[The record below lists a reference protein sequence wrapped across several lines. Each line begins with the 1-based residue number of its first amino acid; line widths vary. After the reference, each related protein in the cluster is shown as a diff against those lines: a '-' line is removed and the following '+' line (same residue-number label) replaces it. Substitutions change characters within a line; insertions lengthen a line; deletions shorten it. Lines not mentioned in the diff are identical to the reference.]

1 MTVTAL
7 SAPALRLVTLPEVLP
22 DLTLGWAAAG
32 WAMRNLRH
40 PNGPDAGKPW
50 RFIPSQL
57 DFLLHWYGVDEDG
70 QWLYQHGVRRLA
82 KGSGKSPFAAVLALI
97 ELCAPVRL
105 ADFDAAVRG
114 GCVGRP
120 VDMPLVQVAA
130 TAESQTAN
138 TMRMVRALAP
148 KGSSVVRDHNLDP
161 GLTRYYKAPAGTLEV
176 ITSSA
181 NAAEG
186 AETSFVVADETEHWT
201 PSNGGPELSA
211 TLLDNLTKSGNR
223 MLETANAW
231 VPGRGSVAE
240 ESFLAWVAQEEGRT
254 RGPGR
259 ILYDARVAPPATNLL
274 DEQSLRAALEH
285 VYGDCWWQNL
295 DPIVA
300 RIWSPKSRPDDSRRK
315 YLNQPTAAEDAWVD
329 PVQFA
334 ACARPDIVVDDG
346 EPVGLFFDGSRSRD
360 ATALVGCRLSDG
372 HVFTLDVWEPDPA
385 HDTVD
390 VVPVSEVDL
399 AVDRAFAR
407 YDVRGFFADVKE
419 WESFTKV
426 TWPDRY
432 ADRLSVQAV
441 IGGKDPQA
449 IAWDMRSR
457 TYEFGIACELTEAE
471 IRDGSLTHDA
481 HPALVRHVGN
491 ARRYPTRGV
500 VTLRKESP
508 DSPDKIDAAVCL
520 VGARMVRRLVLAAG
534 PIRVRGSKSRVI
546 VLA

>member
-1 MTVTAL
+1 
-7 SAPALRLVTLPEVLP
+7 
-22 DLTLGWAAAG
+22 
-32 WAMRNLRH
+32 MRSLNH
-40 PNGPDAGKPW
+40 PNGPRAGQPW
-50 RFIPSQL
+50 RFTGSQL
-57 DFLLHWYGVDEDG
+57 DFLLWWYAVDADG
-70 QWLYQHGVRRLA
+70 QWLFQHGVRRLA
-82 KGSGKSPFAAVLALI
+82 KGSGKSPFAAVVSLI

-105 ADFDAAVRG
+105 EGFGKVRG

-120 VDMPLVQVAA
+120 VDMPLVQIAA

-148 KGSSVVRDHNLDP
+148 KGSKVVRDHDLDP

-223 MLETANAW
+223 MLETSNAW

-240 ESFLAWVAQEEGRT
+240 ESFSAWCAAEEGRT
-254 RGPGR
+254 RGSGR
-259 ILYDARVAPPATNLL
+259 ILYDARIAPADTDIT
-274 DEQSLRAALEH
+274 DEVSLRAGLEWA
-285 VYGDCWWQNL
+285 YGDCWWQNL

-315 YLNQPTAAEDAWVD
+315 YLNQPTAAEDAWIV

-334 ACARPDIVVDDG
+334 ACARPDLMVADG
-346 EPVGLFFDGSRSRD
+346 EAVVLFFDGSRSRD

-372 HVFTLDVWEPDPA
+372 HVFTVGVWEPDPS
-385 HDTVD
+385 HDLED
-390 VVPVSEVDL
+390 VVPVAEVDL

-407 YDVRGFFADVKE
+407 WDVLGFFADVKE
-419 WESFTKV
+419 WESFAKV
-426 TWPDRY
+426 SWPERF
-432 ADRLSVQAV
+432 ADRLLVSAV
-441 IGGKDPQA
+441 PSGKDPQP
-449 IAWDMRSR
+449 IAFDMRSR
-457 TYEFGIACELTEAE
+457 SYEFGVACELAEAE
-471 IRDGSLTHDA
+471 IAERSLTHDG

-491 ARRYPTRGV
+491 ARRNPFRGV
-500 VTLRKESP
+500 VSLRKESP
-508 DSPDKIDAAVCL
+508 DSRNKIDAAVCL
-520 VGARMVRRLVLAAG
+520 VGARMVRRLVLAS
-534 PIRVRGSKSRVI
+534 PRWLKKKRRGTGKVT
-546 VLA
+546 VLS